1 MTLKYG
7 LIGAGMMGQEHIRN
21 IALLHDVE
29 VAAIC
34 EPNTD
39 MANAARQ
46 LAPNAQ
52 IVPDLPSFFGIEG
65 LDALVIASPN
75 HMHIGQLEEIAINC
89 PLPVL
94 AEKPICTA
102 PEDLERVQ
110 ALPAKLPHAVWVAM
124 EYRYMPP
131 VAELIKA
138 AEKVTGG
145 VQMLSIREHRFPFLP
160 KIGDWNRFNDKTGG
174 TMVEKCC
181 HFFDLMRHILKD
193 DPVRVIASA
202 GQHVNHVD
210 EEYDGR
216 KPDIL
221 DHGYVIVDFKRGARA
236 MLELCMFAEG
246 AKYQEEISVVGPD
259 GKIEALVPGPTRFW
273 NTDAGAPPVPL
284 IVESPRNPTG
294 VLTREVPVDAAL
306 LAAGDHNGS
315 TFYQH
320 RLFAD
325 LVRKGQGV
333 PEVTLTD
340 GAWAVAMG
348 LAAQIAAQEGR
359 VVEMSEFMGSFS
371 AN

>member
-21 IALLHDVE
+21 ISLLHDVE

-46 LAPNAQ
+46 LAPTAQ
-52 IVPDLPSFFGIEG
+52 IVPDLPNFFGIQG

-75 HMHIGQLEEIAINC
+75 HMHIGQLEEIAANL

-102 PEDLERVQ
+102 PDELERVQ

-210 EEYDGR
+210 EEYDANLIFLIMGTLSLISNGVRARCWSCACSR
-216 KPDIL
+216 KAQNIRKKLASL
-221 DHGYVIVDFKRGARA
+221 DQMGK
-236 MLELCMFAEG
+236 
-246 AKYQEEISVVGPD
+246 AK
-259 GKIEALVPGPTRFW
+259 LW
-273 NTDAGAPPVPL
+273 C
-284 IVESPRNPTG
+284 
-294 VLTREVPVDAAL
+294 
-306 LAAGDHNGS
+306 
-315 TFYQH
+315 
-320 RLFAD
+320 
-325 LVRKGQGV
+325 LVRAGPGIQMQAR
-333 PEVTLTD
+333 P
-340 GAWAVAMG
+340 
-348 LAAQIAAQEGR
+348 R
-359 VVEMSEFMGSFS
+359 FR
-371 AN
+371 

>member
-21 IALLHDVE
+21 IALLHEVE
-29 VAAIC
+29 VAAMC
-34 EPNTD
+34 EPD
-39 MANAARQ
+39 AGMAAA
-46 LAPNAQ
+46 AQ
-52 IVPDLPSFFGIEG
+52 ALVPDAQVVADLDEFLAIKG
-65 LDALVIASPN
+65 LDALLIASPN
-75 HMHIGQLEEIAINC
+75 YMHIDQLEAIAAKC

-94 AEKPICTA
+94 AEKPICTDPRDVA
-102 PEDLERVQ
+102 RVL
-110 ALPAKLPHAVWVAM
+110 ALPEKLPHVVWVAM

-138 AEKVTGG
+138 APAVTGG
-145 VQMLSIREHRFPFLP
+145 VQMLSIREHRFAFLP
-160 KIGDWNRFNDKTGG
+160 KVGDWNRFNAKTGG

-181 HFFDLMRHILKD
+181 HFFDLMRHILQD
-193 DPVRVIASA
+193 DPVRVMASA
-202 GQHVNHVD
+202 GQHANHLD
-210 EEYDGR
+210 ERYDGQ

-221 DHGYVIVDFKRGARA
+221 DHGYVMVEFSKGARA

-246 AKYQEEISVVGPD
+246 SKYQEEISAVGPK
-259 GKIEALVPGPTRFW
+259 GKIEALVPGPGRFW
-273 NTDAGAPPVPL
+273 NPEAGAPPVPM

-294 VLTREVPVDAAL
+294 FVAREVPVDATL

-325 LVRKGQGV
+325 LVRKGQGA
-333 PEVTLTD
+333 PEVSLRD

-348 LAAQIAAQEGR
+348 FAAQASAAEGR
-359 VVEMSEFMGSFS
+359 VVPMGEFMP
-371 AN
+371 